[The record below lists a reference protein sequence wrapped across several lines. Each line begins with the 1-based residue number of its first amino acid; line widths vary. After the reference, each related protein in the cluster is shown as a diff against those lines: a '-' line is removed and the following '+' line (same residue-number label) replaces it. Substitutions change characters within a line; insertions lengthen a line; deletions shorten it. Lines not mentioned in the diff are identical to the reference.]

1 MRAGNI
7 MNAAHQVERSALR
20 VGHQGDSPDVRYVHR
35 RHGHRPAGGDNA
47 VRAGIDIV
55 HGDIAK
61 PHRLRAARFHFVGQL
76 HQRPTG
82 TRSPFSSS
90 VAWTMR

>member
-1 MRAGNI
+1 